1 MTPELTDD
9 DKAILA
15 ELLREMIA
23 RDRFPV
29 AACALNQIPVNLRWH
44 PLISA
49 PIGCRD
55 WERRVLPPVAKGRVT
70 EIVQGWECG
79 PMLTSEERALVIEQ
93 QDRLI
98 ELLTERQ
105 ESSKAEDWDRV
116 RELQTGIDDAQ
127 GQLEII
133 RQLDDAVPG

>member
-1 MTPELTDD
+1 
-9 DKAILA
+9 
-15 ELLREMIA
+15 
-23 RDRFPV
+23 
-29 AACALNQIPVNLRWH
+29 
-44 PLISA
+44 
-49 PIGCRD
+49 
-55 WERRVLPPVAKGRVT
+55 
-70 EIVQGWECG
+70 
-79 PMLTSEERALVIEQ
+79 MLTPEERALVIEQ